1 MSHSLH
7 LSKDIMSS
15 LFSLQQSKLHALN
28 TITSRRWPQ
37 FSTIRALVS
46 IPNLICCVK
55 SLSIQTHPVLSM
67 RPWPWPYCSSTE
79 LRLAF
84 CLGNARDKEF
94 FKWGRLPEMLTRCQT
109 QDNLWIAFL
118 SSQNQKCHYSSN
130 AWQYEKAWQEK
141 WNRHMERNQGLE
153 DRIVNIMA

>member
-109 QDNLWIAFL
+109 QDNMNCVSEFTKSKVSLFFQCMAIWKSLAGKVKQAYGEQPGIRG
-118 SSQNQKCHYSSN
+118 QNC
-130 AWQYEKAWQEK
+130 
-141 WNRHMERNQGLE
+141 
-153 DRIVNIMA
+153 